1 MLACYT
7 KRFPVSASV
16 LEHSSAP
23 ALNPGTETSPS
34 APLSAPPPSSHLMGG
49 CIRNGEPFRP
59 SRMRQVSYPWRSLR
73 MQRREARPH
82 ILCFPSGWLGGH
94 GREVPV
100 SKALCSEWWLCRGT
114 TISDPIK
121 ASLFLLAYLRKKNQ
135 TKTSQYMKTLPG

>member
-1 MLACYT
+1 MLVCYT

-59 SRMRQVSYPWRSLR
+59 SRMRPVSYPWRSLR

-82 ILCFPSGWLGGH
+82 VPRSPSGWLGGR
-94 GREVPV
+94 GREVPA

-121 ASLFLLAYLRKKNQ
+121 ASLFLLAYLQKK
-135 TKTSQYMKTLPG
+135 TKPKQVNT